1 MSLTDPIANYLTLIR
16 NAIQAKHQKVDI
28 PSSKLLVEI
37 TKLLKDEGY
46 ITNFKVTDEGKRSVL
61 RIYLKYGSKGERV
74 ISGLQRI
81 SRPGCRVYT
90 PKKKIPSVLGGM
102 GMSIL
107 STPKG
112 ILSGARARHE
122 GLGGEVLCHIW

>member
-16 NAIQAKHQKVDI
+16 NALQAKHQKVDI

-37 TKLLKDEGY
+37 TKLLKEEGY
-46 ITNFKVTDEGKRSVL
+46 ITNFKITEEGSKSIL
-61 RIYLKYGSKGERV
+61 RVYLKYGPKGERV

-90 PKKKIPSVLGGM
+90 SKEKIPQVLGGM
-102 GMSIL
+102 GINIV
-107 STPKG
+107 STPQG
-112 ILSGARARHE
+112 VLTGGQARRA
-122 GLGGEVLCHIW
+122 GVGGEVLCQVW